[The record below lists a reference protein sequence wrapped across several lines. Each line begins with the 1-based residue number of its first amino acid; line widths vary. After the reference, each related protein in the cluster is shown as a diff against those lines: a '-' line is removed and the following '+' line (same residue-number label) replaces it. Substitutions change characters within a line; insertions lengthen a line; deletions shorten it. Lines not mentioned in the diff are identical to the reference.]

1 MCLSGFRDFLF
12 SVIEKPFN
20 ELIDESILSVLL
32 PEMST
37 AIPKFRSEGASL
49 DKLLLIRFEK

>member
-32 PEMST
+32 SGNEYSDPQ
-37 AIPKFRSEGASL
+37 IPLGG
-49 DKLLLIRFEK
+49 RFSR